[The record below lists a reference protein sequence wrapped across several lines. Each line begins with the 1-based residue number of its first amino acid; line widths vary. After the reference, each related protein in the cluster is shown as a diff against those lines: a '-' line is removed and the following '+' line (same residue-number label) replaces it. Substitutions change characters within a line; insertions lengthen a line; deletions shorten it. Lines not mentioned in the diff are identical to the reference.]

1 MVDAQCGLKLVQP
14 NKTGEATM
22 KKQNKNDNMDNMV
35 KKERAKRQ
43 FFLYVDGK
51 GFIHLDKEVGAMP
64 SFTDGELLSFSTRSS
79 AKFAREFFINL
90 KVAENIDIM
99 AKVA

>member
-1 MVDAQCGLKLVQP
+1 
-14 NKTGEATM
+14 M
-22 KKQNKNDNMDNMV
+22 KKQNKNDNTNAETIMV
-35 KKERAKRQ
+35 KKERAKRL

-64 SFTDGELLSFSTRSS
+64 NFTDGELLSFPTRAG
-79 AKFAREFFINL
+79 AKYAREFFINL
-90 KVAENIDIM
+90 KVADKIDIM

>member
-1 MVDAQCGLKLVQP
+1 
-14 NKTGEATM
+14 M

-64 SFTDGELLSFSTRSS
+64 NFTDGELLSFPTKSG
-79 AKFAREFFINL
+79 AKYAREFFINL

>member
-1 MVDAQCGLKLVQP
+1 
-14 NKTGEATM
+14 M

-35 KKERAKRQ
+35 KKERAKRL

-64 SFTDGELLSFSTRSS
+64 SFTDGELLSFPTRAG
-79 AKFAREFFINL
+79 AKYAREFFINL
-90 KVAENIDIM
+90 KVADKIDIM

>member
-1 MVDAQCGLKLVQP
+1 
-14 NKTGEATM
+14 M

-35 KKERAKRQ
+35 KKERAKRL
-43 FFLYVDGK
+43 FFLYVEGK

-64 SFTDGELLSFSTRSS
+64 SFTDGELLSFPTRAG
-79 AKFAREFFINL
+79 AKYAREFFINL
-90 KVAENIDIM
+90 KVADKIDIM

>member
-1 MVDAQCGLKLVQP
+1 
-14 NKTGEATM
+14 M
-22 KKQNKNDNMDNMV
+22 KKQNITTNTNTNDDDKV
-35 KKERAKRQ
+35 KKERSNRL

-90 KVAENIDIM
+90 KVADKIDIM